1 MRISVVI
8 PAHNESL
15 IIRETVSSVANMLAQ
30 NFEEYE
36 IVLVENGSSDDTRS
50 ICEYLAKTHSR
61 VSAFSLPI
69 GDYGLA
75 LRRGIEV
82 STYDKVVVFDAD
94 LYSGDF
100 LKSVVRIL
108 TEEQDTAVIVA
119 SKRNKESVDMRSGY
133 RRLGTLTLNVVM
145 RIAFGLKVSDTHGM
159 KFINR
164 SFLREELNATDETG
178 SLYDTA
184 LILRAEKNGK
194 KVKEVAC
201 TIKEM
206 RPPRTK
212 YAFRALQTIYRLGK
226 LRIRLLSESRSPQAA
241 AS

>member
-1 MRISVVI
+1 MNVSVVI

-15 IIRETVSSVANMLAQ
+15 ILGETVSNLRNILVQ

-36 IVLVENGSSDDTRS
+36 IVLVENGSKDDTKN
-50 ICEYLAKTHSR
+50 ICESLAKADSR
-61 VSAFSLPI
+61 VTTLSLPV

-75 LRRGIEV
+75 LRHGIAA
-82 STYDKVVVFDAD
+82 SAYDKIIVFDAD

-100 LKSVVRIL
+100 VKDALRIL
-108 TEEQDTAVIVA
+108 ALEQDTAVIVA
-119 SKRNKESVDMRSGY
+119 SKRNKESVDTRSGY
-133 RRLGTLTLNVVM
+133 RKLGTLTLNTVM
-145 RIAFGLKVSDTHGM
+145 RLVFGLKVSDTHGM
-159 KFINR
+159 KFVDR
-164 SFLREELNATDETG
+164 SLLREELAHTYETG

-184 LILRAEKNGK
+184 LILRAERNGK

-212 YAFRALQTIYRLGK
+212 YAYRALQTIYLLGK
-226 LRIRLLSESRSPQAA
+226 LRIRLLAESRQPRAT